1 MERGRGNSLKQTYV
15 EGGRGLH
22 VKRTGMN
29 RVGGGGGAGQK
40 LEVSGERAF

>member
-1 MERGRGNSLKQTYV
+1 MERGRGNSLKRTYV
-15 EGGRGLH
+15 EGGRGLN

-29 RVGGGGGAGQK
+29 KGGGGAGQK